1 MKQMGE
7 GTQYTKQF
15 ALQTQDR
22 LEFSNSLENPEKAA
36 ILANASEI
44 VGSERCAGFAESKVN
59 IFRLE

>member
-7 GTQYTKQF
+7 GTQCKEQF

-36 ILANASEI
+36 ILAHASEI
-44 VGSERCAGFAESKVN
+44 VGRKDAVGLRKA
-59 IFRLE
+59 R